1 VTFGGPAP
9 VGVGQAFA
17 APEAVDDGL
26 DLQEFG
32 LRILLVGRAG
42 ERAGGG
48 RAQVLLKVAHFG
60 VRTGLRD
67 ELDEAAGVVVDGGE
81 RLVDEVHP
89 LLDRLS
95 FAGELGVEV
104 GDLVDGVDVQ
114 ELLEAR
120 LEARQV
126 VALQAGEQAFIL
138 RQCRECNVHFGR
150 LGLELLLETAHGIDD
165 ALGKARQALVLH
177 VDASLQPVAQ
187 LLLAVVA

>member
-1 VTFGGPAP
+1 MQARS
-9 VGVGQAFA
+9 VGA
-17 APEAVDDGL
+17 
-26 DLQEFG
+26 DLRFQHD
-32 LRILLVGRAG
+32 V
-42 ERAGGG
+42 
-48 RAQVLLKVAHFG
+48 
-60 VRTGLRD
+60 
-67 ELDEAAGVVVDGGE
+67 AAGVVVDLAQG
-81 RLVDEVHP
+81 LVDVGDA
-89 LLDRLS
+89 LLDG
-95 FAGELGVEV
+95 FALARQLRVEI